1 MCCSPSWARPVAA
14 DAYHLDR
21 KRVAAAFDRA
31 APSYDA
37 HAVLQRTVAE
47 RLDERLEVV
56 RMDPEWILDAG
67 AGTGTGARL
76 LRKRYGRARV
86 VLVDFAPCMLR
97 TARSKAR
104 KWLSREGYLCADTS
118 ALPLPAASV
127 DLVFSSL
134 ALQWSGDLEAACTEL
149 RRVLKP
155 GGLLMFSTFGPDTL
169 RELRRSW
176 AEVDRHVHVHA
187 FMDMHDIGDALI
199 RAGFSSPVLDVERI
213 TLTYPDLHGLMR
225 DLKRIGASNASAG
238 RPPGLTGRRALTRVQ
253 AAYEQ
258 HRRDGLLPA
267 TYEVVY
273 GHGWAPEHDTRP
285 QDGSTVAT
293 FPLSRL
299 ERRHGGSGRSA

>member
-1 MCCSPSWARPVAA
+1 MAA
-14 DAYHLDR
+14 DPYHLDR

-31 APSYDA
+31 AASYDK

-47 RLDERLEVV
+47 RLAERLEVM
-56 RMDPEWILDAG
+56 RLEPEWILDAG

-76 LRKRYGRARV
+76 LRERYARSRV
-86 VLVDFAPCMLR
+86 LLVDFAPGMLQ
-97 TARSKAR
+97 TARRKAR
-104 KWLSREGYLCADTS
+104 KWFSRERYLCADTA
-118 ALPLPAASV
+118 ALPLPPASV

-134 ALQWSGDLEAACTEL
+134 ALQWSLDLDAACAEL

-155 GGLLMFSTFGPDTL
+155 GGLLMFATFGPDTL
-169 RELRRSW
+169 HELRRSW
-176 AEVDRHVHVHA
+176 AEVDRNVHVHA

-213 TLTYPDLHGLMR
+213 TLTYRDVYTLMR
-225 DLKRIGASNASAG
+225 DLKNIGASNASAG
-238 RPPGLTGRRALTRVQ
+238 RAPGLTGRHALASLQ

-258 HRRDGLLPA
+258 HRADGVLPA

-273 GHGWAPEHDTRP
+273 GHGWAPERDTRP

-299 ERRHGGSGRSA
+299 KRAHGRPGEPG